1 MMDALMGRRQIWLA
15 LAVVATLAGCG
26 GSGTSSAERT
36 KLTNQLSAQASQS
49 GLAPD
54 LAGCVTQQAHGLPIS
69 QLREVVNAGS
79 NPSPSAKRV
88 VVRLYTT
95 CLSQGKGVSALRA
108 RIVAGFVNAQASL
121 PPSFTSCLTSKADAT
136 TPAQLSALLSTYADQ
151 NRAAAQAAARQLGV
165 SMALQCFDD
174 PQVFSSFRAAL
185 LVPVRRGL
193 QASHLSATFQ
203 RCVLNKAA
211 QIPVSQFK
219 QAAINPAGAHSLG
232 VTLGQ
237 RAASACIASGAK
249 P

>member
-1 MMDALMGRRQIWLA
+1 M
-15 LAVVATLAGCG
+15 
-26 GSGTSSAERT
+26 
-36 KLTNQLSAQASQS
+36 
-49 GLAPD
+49 
-54 LAGCVTQQAHGLPIS
+54 
-69 QLREVVNAGS
+69 NAGS
-79 NPSPSAKRV
+79 NPSLAAKRV

-108 RIVAGFVNAQASL
+108 RIVAGFVNTQASL

-136 TPAQLSALLSTYADQ
+136 TPAQLSALLSAYAYQ
-151 NRAAAQAAARQLGV
+151 SRAAAQAQAQARQMGV

-174 PQVFSSFRAAL
+174 PQVFRSFRAAL

-193 QASHLSATFQ
+193 QASHLSAAFQ
-203 RCVLNKAA
+203 QCVLNKAA
-211 QIPVSQFK
+211 QIPVSLFK

-232 VTLGQ
+232 VALGQ